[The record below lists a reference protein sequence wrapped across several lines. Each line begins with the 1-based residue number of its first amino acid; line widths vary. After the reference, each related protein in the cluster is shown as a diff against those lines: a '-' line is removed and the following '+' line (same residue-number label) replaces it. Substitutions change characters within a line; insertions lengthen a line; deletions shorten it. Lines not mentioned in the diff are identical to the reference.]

1 MAASIGSSLT
11 LLAEPRTPFASPDRQ
26 QLVRDVFLRC
36 GSVQSVAEPLMDAA
50 IAEGSTCHALA
61 FTAVDAAT
69 DASVSM
75 GLPRSAAM
83 LIAAQCLQG
92 AASLLVDGM
101 TPESMKDSMSVPSGI
116 TINAALQLERGQV
129 RSGISD
135 AVRHAIEYTRK
146 MPT

>member
-1 MAASIGSSLT
+1 
-11 LLAEPRTPFASPDRQ
+11 
-26 QLVRDVFLRC
+26 
-36 GSVQSVAEPLMDAA
+36 VQSVSEPLMDAA

-61 FTAVDAAT
+61 FAAVDAAT

-92 AASLLVDGM
+92 ASSLLVHGM

-135 AVRHAIEYTRK
+135 AVRHAIEYTRN